1 MAVVVETPRFR
12 VQDLVRYPG
21 YNQSAIAWFEY
32 LIGIGAVYFTVGPL
46 VAAML
51 PDTKWSLSVLSIALL
66 IRGLVGIIAG
76 PLCGVLVHT
85 YGVKPVVLI
94 GGVMTTVF
102 TALTGT
108 VHNPAEFA
116 IIFGAALAFAD
127 SFMGN
132 IPSATIVQK
141 WFLSRRAVVMGFVN
155 SGAGFGGLIFAP
167 VMSLLVRQFGWRHA
181 CFALALIILIGT
193 IPALW
198 LKPHAEE
205 GGVGV
210 DGVAGRVIPGEGDE
224 DVIGTPQ
231 HGVNRIVRQPV
242 FWMLCALFGIE
253 SWALGTFAADQVIYL
268 KTIGVSSVESS
279 SALGAAAGIAAG
291 TGILLSRLSDRISP
305 YYVLIASMTSML
317 AGAVIIMNAHSVAL
331 VWAYSAF
338 FGAGYGL
345 FVPTIPV
352 AMSRYFGAMD
362 FSRALGYGQILI
374 ALMGG
379 LGPYVTAQI
388 VDHTGSFNIPID
400 LITGLLAAGV
410 VIAACAR
417 PPKYA
422 LKPVKEVDE
431 GMASPA
437 TFDVESRPA
446 AVRTE
451 IG

>member
-1 MAVVVETPRFR
+1 VAVIVETPRFR
-12 VQDLVRYPG
+12 VQDLVSYPG
-21 YNQSAIAWFEY
+21 YGQSAIAWFEY
-32 LIGIGAVYFTVGPL
+32 GIGIGAVYFTVGPL

-76 PLCGVLVHT
+76 PLTGILVHRH
-85 YGVKPVVLI
+85 GVKPILLI
-94 GGVMTTVF
+94 GGVLTTVF

-108 VHNPAEFA
+108 VHSPAEFA
-116 IIFGAALAFAD
+116 LVFGVALAFAD

-167 VMSLLVRQFGWRHA
+167 VMSLLVREFGWRHA
-181 CFALALIILIGT
+181 CFALAGIILVGT

-198 LKPHAEE
+198 LKPVAEE
-205 GGVGV
+205 GGANV
-210 DGVAGRVIPGEGDE
+210 DGVEGRVIPREGHE

-231 HGVNRIVRQPV
+231 HGVNSIVRQPV

-253 SWALGTFAADQVIYL
+253 AWALGTFAADQVIYL
-268 KTIGVSSVESS
+268 KTIGVSAVASS

-291 TGILLSRLSDRISP
+291 SGILLSRLSDRISP

-317 AGAVIIMNAHSVAL
+317 IGAVIVMNAHSVAL

-362 FSRALGYGQILI
+362 FTRALGFGQIAI

-379 LGPYVTAQI
+379 LGPYVTARI
-388 VDHTGSFNIPID
+388 VDHTGSFSIPIH
-400 LITGLLAAGV
+400 LITGLLVAGV
-410 VIAACAR
+410 VIAALAR

-422 LKPVKEVDE
+422 LKPVKEIDTDGE
-431 GMASPA
+431 
-437 TFDVESRPA
+437 PA
-446 AVRTE
+446 ATGTRAVDQAALRTE